1 MKITFSIF
9 KMEASMYNNSTK
21 KFEAE
26 LVADGFESHDAA
38 TGYIERV
45 LPKGSYIVLPVYQ
58 KRES

>member
-26 LVADGFESHDAA
+26 LVADGFDGHDAA
-38 TGYIERV
+38 VDYIERV
-45 LPKGSYIVLPVYQ
+45 LPEGDYIILPVYR
-58 KRES
+58 KY